1 MITDIICP
9 ICKAPLVKS
18 GASLVCEKRHTFDF
32 SAEGYINLAIGKPSS
47 GDSPEMCRARHDFLS
62 KGYYKPL
69 AVGIAE
75 ALSESAPKSPALI
88 CDAGCGEGFYLR
100 EIQKLLPEYSYVG
113 FDLAK
118 TSVKL
123 AARAEKNSERPISYA
138 VAGIFDMPIRSGS
151 CAAVLS
157 VFAPVPHE
165 EAARVLSDDGIMAVV
180 HPGKKHLAGL
190 KQKLYS
196 SPYDNEEKP
205 LSFEGFELIG
215 EKHINY
221 RASVKKEDM
230 KNLLTMTPYYWK
242 TSKEDIE
249 RFLLNDGFE
258 TELEFIITV
267 FRKI

>member
-9 ICKAPLVKS
+9 VCKSQLIKN
-18 GASLVCEKRHTFDF
+18 GASLVCERRHCFDIA
-32 SAEGYINLAIGKPSS
+32 SEGYVNLAIGKSSS

-62 KGYYKPL
+62 KGYYRPL
-69 AVGIAE
+69 AEKIAE
-75 ALSESAPKSPALI
+75 VLSENAPKSPSLV

-100 EIQKLLPEYSYVG
+100 EIKKLLPEYSYIG

-118 TSVKL
+118 TSVKI
-123 AARAEKNSERPISYA
+123 AAKSEKNEKRPISYA
-138 VAGIFDMPIRSGS
+138 VAGIFDMPIKSDS
-151 CAAVLS
+151 CSAVLS

-165 EAARVLSDDGIMAVV
+165 EAARVLACNGIMAVV

-190 KQKLYS
+190 KEKLYA

-205 LSFEGFELIG
+205 LFFDGFELVN
-215 EKHINY
+215 EKHVSY
-221 RASVKKEDM
+221 SVSVKKEDM

-242 TSKEDIE
+242 TSKEDAE
-249 RFLLNDGFE
+249 RFLLNDGFN
-258 TELEFIITV
+258 TELEFIISV